1 MRSSILLL
9 LSVFFMPLRI
19 AAQAGPIPGGV
30 PVRPVFDKADV
41 VCSLRVDSAKIV
53 RLQGGGTNGAAQD
66 FVRVTGKILDV
77 YKSDLTP
84 PGSLVFQFPE
94 DPMSNGATG
103 FREGDVVLLFLSKG
117 NSVYELADP
126 YVGLRYFSR
135 LDPVPG
141 NPGFDKLESALLLV
155 LQRGNHDDQVNALE
169 LLEGFDRLAPAT
181 MGAVSVLISSADPRV
196 ALAALSVLLRTG
208 TPASVARFA
217 AYLETYK
224 EERPPIELFTASGAL
239 SGVTDPAARVD
250 IERLSGDM
258 HTDVRRAAM
267 YALRHIASA
276 KSAPVLIQRLDD
288 PDGNVSYLALIT
300 LAEIFHKYGDYAPN
314 DEFFDKD
321 PQQYIRR
328 WKDWWNTEGKNMS
341 Q

>member
-1 MRSSILLL
+1 M
-9 LSVFFMPLRI
+9 
-19 AAQAGPIPGGV
+19 
-30 PVRPVFDKADV
+30 
-41 VCSLRVDSAKIV
+41 DSAKIV
-53 RLQGGGTNGAAQD
+53 RLQGGGTDSAPQD

-77 YKSDLTP
+77 YKSDLAP
-84 PGSLVFQFPE
+84 SGSLVFQFPE

-117 NSVYELADP
+117 NSVYELANP
-126 YVGLRYFSR
+126 YIGRIPFSR

-141 NPGFDKLESALLLV
+141 NPGFDKLESALVLV
-155 LQRGNHDDQVNALE
+155 LQRGNRADQITALE
-169 LLEGFDRLAPAT
+169 FLEGFDRVAPAT
-181 MGAVSVLISSADPRV
+181 MSAVSVLFSSADPRV
-196 ALAALSVLLRTG
+196 ALAALTILLKTG

-224 EERPPIELFTASGAL
+224 EEQPPIELFTASGAL

-288 PDGNVSYLALIT
+288 PDRHVQYLAVIT
-300 LAEIFHKYGDYAPN
+300 LAEIFDKSGDYGPN
-314 DEFFDKD
+314 NEFFDKD